1 MLCLSD
7 AVEASC
13 VISMSGHLDVVK
25 LSSST
30 LEDGM
35 PASLLWRSYFRMS
48 VWSPSQNVC
57 GHHTAQNK
65 NEFVAA
71 SPSVPCTGSNE

>member
-1 MLCLSD
+1 MCHQHVGLFRCCKVIILHTGGWD
-7 AVEASC
+7 ASKPVMA
-13 VISMSGHLDVVK
+13 I
-25 LSSST
+25 
-30 LEDGM
+30 
-35 PASLLWRSYFRMS
+35 LLQS

-71 SPSVPCTGSNE
+71 SPSVPCTGSHE